1 MSKRFGLHHLFTII
15 AVALLAA
22 CGQSANEPAA
32 EQAAPSPDTAA
43 ATTTMDSP
51 ASTEARLYFKGPADG
66 DVVSNPV
73 AVTFGIDGM
82 AVVPAGQDVP
92 HSGHHHI
99 IIDGDK
105 IDTKDPVGGLNVQT
119 HGGGFEWGAT
129 FVVNRGVIAQ
139 QAHTADIG
147 PAGKSLGRGND
158 RTLTS
163 LRA

>member
-99 IIDGDK
+99 IIDAGLPDLSLPVPANANYVHFGDGSSSTELNLEPGTHTLQLLFANFLH
-105 IDTKDPVGGLNVQT
+105 IPHDPP
-119 HGGGFEWGAT
+119 
-129 FVVNRGVIAQ
+129 VISDQ
-139 QAHTADIG
+139 ITI
-147 PAGKSLGRGND
+147 
-158 RTLTS
+158 TVE
-163 LRA
+163 